1 MTLRNVVESITILNP
16 NKLFGEIESAA
27 ERLQQLTGDVIGAR
41 VSMGL
46 YVHLCCLVER
56 LVTRSPIENYADEQR
71 FANEHNDF
79 VEAFRTSFSDI
90 SAHYH
95 VEVPVAEIAY
105 AYDYI
110 NSRHA
115 PRRQATLNDGSAARQ
130 DE

>member
-1 MTLRNVVESITILNP
+1 M
-16 NKLFGEIESAA
+16 
-27 ERLQQLTGDVIGAR
+27 
-41 VSMGL
+41 
-46 YVHLCCLVER
+46 
-56 LVTRSPIENYADEQR
+56 
-71 FANEHNDF
+71 
-79 VEAFRTSFSDI
+79 SFSDI

-95 VEVPVAEIAY
+95 VEVPVTEIAY

>member
-1 MTLRNVVESITILNP
+1 MGRKEDQPHEHPRDTEPTSI
-16 NKLFGEIESAA
+16 
-27 ERLQQLTGDVIGAR
+27 
-41 VSMGL
+41 
-46 YVHLCCLVER
+46 
-56 LVTRSPIENYADEQR
+56 
-71 FANEHNDF
+71 
-79 VEAFRTSFSDI
+79 AFRTSFSDI

-95 VEVPVAEIAY
+95 GEVPVAEIAY

>member
-1 MTLRNVVESITILNP
+1 MVLVT
-16 NKLFGEIESAA
+16 KH
-27 ERLQQLTGDVIGAR
+27 
-41 VSMGL
+41 

-105 AYDYI
+105 ALLILIFFTVFVYALDA
-110 NSRHA
+110 NSGKISTSKPFFLKIA
-115 PRRQATLNDGSAARQ
+115 
-130 DE
+130 

>member
-1 MTLRNVVESITILNP
+1 M
-16 NKLFGEIESAA
+16 
-27 ERLQQLTGDVIGAR
+27 
-41 VSMGL
+41 
-46 YVHLCCLVER
+46 
-56 LVTRSPIENYADEQR
+56 
-71 FANEHNDF
+71 
-79 VEAFRTSFSDI
+79 SFSDI

-115 PRRQATLNDGSAARQ
+115 PRRQAALNDGSAARQ

>member
-1 MTLRNVVESITILNP
+1 MWRKEYQPHEHPRDTAPTSI
-16 NKLFGEIESAA
+16 
-27 ERLQQLTGDVIGAR
+27 
-41 VSMGL
+41 
-46 YVHLCCLVER
+46 
-56 LVTRSPIENYADEQR
+56 
-71 FANEHNDF
+71 
-79 VEAFRTSFSDI
+79 AFRTSFSDI